1 MKKALLGAALLIA
14 PFFSLANI
22 FDIAANPIEPSMT
35 QSCEINGDPDA
46 KKSQWN
52 EAVGHPKWVNDYLY
66 HSAAIGISAIN
77 TRYPSPGYCEVS
89 YRISYTTKE
98 YNTDGTL
105 KNSYTNYSE
114 SMNGRPIILSGATVQ
129 VPQCTNL
136 GTNPDGSF
144 MYPDHTNLGFDSSGQ
159 PRCFTSMD
167 LADVDTCD
175 YNSPWIPTGSSNAQF
190 QCKQKDDGSICRYQM
205 KTANGQSWLQP
216 ALEPDNCFTG
226 IGEPY
231 EEPVPMPTPP
241 TGDNCQSIGNGI
253 TACPENPANVCDS
266 NGLCQSGCGTV
277 AFGGEEQFICLSD
290 DTDGDGLGDY
300 ADPDIDG
307 DGIRNDEDLDRDGDG
322 FEDPVYPIGNNSS
335 QSQHQSNVETLL
347 AQIAQNTNGSSGGGS
362 NSNGQSPTAQE
373 IGESVGEEV
382 GDEIA
387 EKLTEIGDFSTTNFE
402 QSVDAKVQASNESLN
417 QFLESEDSDLTN
429 AFDQSDF
436 EGSYNNLK
444 SALAPT
450 GCTAD
455 ISIPFTTSKLDLC
468 TPAAKAQPFLYVIF
482 AIATFI
488 YCVRRIQ
495 TTVRKD

>member
-22 FDIAANPIEPSMT
+22 YDNALGVNSDTTMSCATELSPS
-35 QSCEINGDPDA
+35 
-46 KKSQWN
+46 
-52 EAVGHPKWVNDYLY
+52 EAVAKYNADNGLPKSGPSWYQDARRMLGVKNTYYDTSSDFCAVYYEYSSSGGNINSDGSRQQTYNSTQTGQVNGNQVEVPTCLNL
-66 HSAAIGISAIN
+66 AIDAGK
-77 TRYPSPGYCEVS
+77 PF
-89 YRISYTTKE
+89 
-98 YNTDGTL
+98 
-105 KNSYTNYSE
+105 SE
-114 SMNGRPIILSGATVQ
+114 S
-129 VPQCTNL
+129 
-136 GTNPDGSF
+136 
-144 MYPDHTNLGFDSSGQ
+144 HTNLGYDSNGQ
-159 PRCFTSMD
+159 PGCFTNQA

-175 YNSPWIPTGSSNAQF
+175 VNSPWVPVGSNTSQF
-190 QCKQKDDGSICRYQM
+190 QCIEKEDNSQCRYEM

-216 ALEPDNCFTG
+216 SVEPDNCFTG
-226 IGEPY
+226 DGTSY
-231 EEPVPMPTPP
+231 EEPNPPLTPP
-241 TGDNCQSIGNGI
+241 TGDNCQNIGNGI

-266 NGLCQSGCGTV
+266 NGLCQTGCGTV
-277 AFGGEEQFICLSD
+277 AFGGEEHFMCLSS

-335 QSQHQSNVETLL
+335 QVQHQSNVETLL

-362 NSNGQSPTAQE
+362 NGNGQSPTAQE

-402 QSVDAKVQASNESLN
+402 QSVDSKVEASNDSIN

-455 ISIPFTTSKLDLC
+455 ISIPFTSNKLDLC

>member
-22 FDIAANPIEPSMT
+22 YDN
-35 QSCEINGDPDA
+35 
-46 KKSQWN
+46 
-52 EAVGHPKWVNDYLY
+52 AVGVNSDTTMACVTDPTISQYIAEQNANRNPDSNTTPKKLKQ
-66 HSAAIGISAIN
+66 
-77 TRYPSPGYCEVS
+77 S
-89 YRISYTTKE
+89 YE
-98 YNTDGTL
+98 PQF
-105 KNSYTNYSE
+105 
-114 SMNGRPIILSGATVQ
+114 NGSSCNQPHIIEWDSWAE
-129 VPQCTNL
+129 
-136 GTNPDGSF
+136 NPDGTRYNERNNEQLVRLYGNTTTAPTCLNLQIDQGKPVSE
-144 MYPDHTNLGFDSSGQ
+144 HHSNLGFDSNGQ
-159 PRCFTSMD
+159 PGCFTNQA
-167 LADVDTCD
+167 LADADTCD
-175 YNSPWIPTGSSNAQF
+175 VNSPWLPIGSNTSSF
-190 QCKQKDDGSICRYQM
+190 QCVEKEDRSQCRYEK

-216 ALEPDNCFTG
+216 SAEPDNCFTG
-226 IGEPY
+226 TGTPY
-231 EEPVPMPTPP
+231 EEPNPAPVPP
-241 TGDNCQSIGNGI
+241 TGDECQDIGNGI
-253 TACPENPANVCDS
+253 SACPENPANVCDS
-266 NGLCQSGCGTV
+266 NGLCQTGCGTV
-277 AFGGEEQFICLSD
+277 AFGGEEHFMCLSS

-307 DGIRNDEDLDRDGDG
+307 DGIHNDQDLDADGDG
-322 FEDPVYPIGNNSS
+322 REDPVYPVGQNNNNL
-335 QSQHQSNVETLL
+335 QHQSNVETLL
-347 AQIAQNTNGSSGGGS
+347 AQIAQNTNGTGGGGS
-362 NSNGQSPTAQE
+362 NPNGQSPTAQE

-402 QSVDAKVQASNESLN
+402 QSVDSKVQDSNNAVN

-444 SALAPT
+444 SALSPT

>member
-22 FDIAANPIEPSMT
+22 YDDALGVNADTTMSCNADETPSERVAQYNETNNLPRWSGNQYLAAASLVRTWDTVSSDGENCQKRYT
-35 QSCEINGDPDA
+35 QRTSGYRRQESTGNTYGEWESEGNYHINGT
-46 KKSQWN
+46 
-52 EAVGHPKWVNDYLY
+52 
-66 HSAAIGISAIN
+66 I
-77 TRYPSPGYCEVS
+77 TEVPTCLNLQ
-89 YRISYTTKE
+89 IDQGKPF
-98 YNTDGTL
+98 
-105 KNSYTNYSE
+105 SE
-114 SMNGRPIILSGATVQ
+114 SHS
-129 VPQCTNL
+129 
-136 GTNPDGSF
+136 
-144 MYPDHTNLGFDSSGQ
+144 NLGF
-159 PRCFTSMD
+159 TSLGEPACYTNQA

-175 YNSPWIPTGSSNAQF
+175 VNSPWLPVGSNNSQF
-190 QCKQKDDGSICRYQM
+190 QCIEKEDNSRCRYEM

-216 ALEPDNCFTG
+216 SVEPDNCFTG
-226 IGEPY
+226 NGTSY
-231 EEPVPMPTPP
+231 EEPNPALTPP
-241 TGDNCQSIGNGI
+241 TGNDCQSIGNGI

-266 NGLCQSGCGTV
+266 NGLCQTGCGTV
-277 AFGGEEQFICLSD
+277 AFGGEEYFMCLSS

-335 QSQHQSNVETLL
+335 QVQHQSNVETLL
-347 AQIAQNTNGSSGGGS
+347 AQIAQNTNGSGGGGS
-362 NSNGQSPTAQE
+362 NPNGQSPTAQE

-382 GDEIA
+382 GEEIA

-402 QSVDAKVQASNESLN
+402 QSVDTKISESNDSVN
-417 QFLESEDSDLTN
+417 QFLQSEESDLTN

-444 SALAPT
+444 TALSPT

-455 ISIPFTTSKLDLC
+455 ISIPFTSSKLDLC
-468 TPAAKAQPFLYVIF
+468 TPASKAQPFLYVIF